1 MMRSKK
7 GFLIS
12 WLLIMMVCGFLAI
25 SYAAVPHLINYQ
37 GRLTDTSGQPL
48 EGTYSLTFRIYDAET
63 AGNLLWEEIQ
73 PAVVVQK
80 GIFNVLLGSVTNL
93 NLAFDKAYFLEIKVG
108 SEVMAPRQR
117 MASAAYAMRSENV
130 DSLPRGVVALWS
142 GTIATIPQGWALCDG
157 TNGTPD
163 LRDKFVAGGRQDSAG
178 VVQTNI
184 SGVLLQ
190 TGGEATHK
198 LTAAELPAHT
208 HGVYVSGSD
217 YPGTDSKAS
226 ATQSN
231 VGAQTASTGGG
242 VAHNTLPP
250 YYALAFIM
258 KL

>member
-1 MMRSKK
+1 MK
-7 GFLIS
+7 GFLVI
-12 WLLIMMVCGFLAI
+12 WLLTVMICGFLAI

-48 EGTYSLTFRIYDAET
+48 EGTHSLTFRIYDAEA

-80 GIFNVLLGSVTNL
+80 GLFNALLGSVTDL
-93 NLAFDKAYFLEIKVG
+93 NLTFDKVYFLEIKVG
-108 SEVMAPRQR
+108 SEVMNPRQR
-117 MASAAYAMRSENV
+117 MSSCAYAMRSEHT
-130 DSLPRGVVALWS
+130 DSLPKGVVAMWS

-163 LRDKFVAGGRQDSAG
+163 LRDKFVVGARQDSAG
-178 VVQTNI
+178 AVQTNV

-190 TGGEATHK
+190 TGGEAAHT

-217 YPGTDSKAS
+217 YPGTDSKAAAS
-226 ATQSN
+226 QAN
-231 VGAQTASTGGG
+231 VGAQTAATGGG

-250 YYALAFIM
+250 YFAVAFIM